1 MCGTV
6 VVTSNLQS
14 FFCFFFVHKKEDSL
28 TSFPTQSTPDGSILR
43 LVPYSPTHLPPVQK
57 RDIEQAWEL
66 AQTVRH
72 AAPRQLFRFAGDTP
86 LDLVIADPDAAAWAH
101 AVDSAASLASPHGMS
116 LCLRL
121 LALVALMAQAAWLR
135 DWFEIS
141 RGGAILKPAL
151 LQAAA
156 LSPLTQSGGFDE
168 TALRALL
175 PHTS

>member
-1 MCGTV
+1 VCGTV

-28 TSFPTQSTPDGSILR
+28 TSFPTQSTPDGSI
-43 LVPYSPTHLPPVQK
+43 
-57 RDIEQAWEL
+57 
-66 AQTVRH
+66 
-72 AAPRQLFRFAGDTP
+72 
-86 LDLVIADPDAAAWAH
+86 
-101 AVDSAASLASPHGMS
+101 
-116 LCLRL
+116 LRL